1 MAEPIE
7 IIIRKGQGGSGTGFG
22 LSGMQPEGRNT
33 KFGTEFDALKA
44 KDASD
49 SKRLNAMVAAFAL
62 AQTKR
67 AISYGIS
74 QYGNQT
80 GNYIRQAEM
89 QFGMQVFSTVSG
101 IIGATVGAAIINP
114 MLAVPT
120 ALIAVGSTGISLGME
135 ARTLQTNITKLDT
148 YANIM
153 QERSGNTFNNGS
165 RGTDY

>member
-22 LSGMQPEGRNT
+22 LPGMQPEGRTT
-33 KFGTEFDALKA
+33 KFGTEFDDLKA
-44 KDASD
+44 KDAAD

-80 GNYIRQAEM
+80 GNYIKQAEIELAM
-89 QFGMQVFSTVSG
+89 NLGSRVMG
-101 IIGATVGAAIINP
+101 IAGSIVGAAAINP
-114 MLAVPT
+114 MLAIPT
-120 ALIAVGSTGISLGME
+120 AVIAIGGSAIDLGYQY
-135 ARTLQTNITKLDT
+135 RTLQTNITKLDT